1 MNNLKS
7 FQQHEKKALDLRSSI
22 WISASAGGGKTTLII
37 KRILKLILFAI
48 IDPKMFHV
56 EHSKIIVLTY
66 TNESANEIKNRVTKK
81 LYDWQNNSQIL
92 EKDILFFTQDSD
104 LTQCQFSRIKNECA
118 QLFKKKIHMHLRISS
133 FHSFCFQLIE
143 KLQLI
148 NIKTSIVD
156 DSQSKIILKKIIN
169 NHYIN

>member
-7 FQQHEKKALDLRSSI
+7 FQQHEKQALDLRSSI

-81 LYDWQNNSQIL
+81 LYDWQTNSQIL

-118 QLFKKKIHMHLRISS
+118 QLFKKKNSYA
-133 FHSFCFQLIE
+133 FENIE
-143 KLQLI
+143 L
-148 NIKTSIVD
+148 S
-156 DSQSKIILKKIIN
+156 
-169 NHYIN
+169 